1 MSSDGKN
8 PIHRSFI
15 AHPEE
20 GEEVVI
26 SGLSGRFPSSRNVR
40 ELQDNLFNKRDMI
53 TDDDRRW
60 TPSHPE
66 IPQRTGK
73 IDDIDKFD
81 ASFFGIHNRQA
92 TSLDPITRVFLEVT
106 VEAIF
111 DAGLQPSDLE
121 GTRTGVFVGSSFS
134 ETEQTWFYYN
144 VKPQSLAIT
153 GVERSILVN
162 RLSYY
167 LKLKGPSM
175 ICDTACSSS
184 MFAIDHAYQAIRT
197 GQCDAA
203 IVGGTSLCMN
213 PSVSLQFARLG
224 VLSYD
229 GSCKVFD
236 NSGNGYVRS
245 ETISAV
251 LLQKAKDANRIYAT
265 VLHSK
270 TNCDGYKNSGIN
282 YPSGEMQIELFRDF
296 YRECDSVSPLE
307 LSYMEA
313 HGTGTK
319 VGDPEELQAIDN
331 VFIRGRNKPLLI
343 GSVKSNL
350 GHSEPASGLCSIAK
364 AIIAFETGYIAP
376 NLRYNAPREGVKC
389 LTDGG
394 AKVVTEQTPFPDEK
408 GLIGLN
414 GFGFGG
420 ANCHVLLKR
429 NPKKKLQSHN
439 TLPRLITISG
449 RTIEAVH
456 TLLDDVTQNELDPEH
471 LALLQNCFRKTIK
484 AHYYR
489 GYSLVT
495 KNGEITRSTCF
506 YDFKPKNLIVYF
518 DIIDNISSEQM
529 QEFMKVPIFSD
540 TIKKID
546 NILMENK
553 VKIEDILLAHEK
565 SSISHKLLINTSIQL
580 GLVNVLTALEIKPTK
595 CFAANKG
602 LQLGVLIC
610 GYFNGIF
617 SLKEVIDISY
627 AISLKLN
634 GYTDL
639 DRLFKNDNKAVQLL
653 TKSLDK
659 ILSRSQ
665 ELTQAVSFGEYKMNA
680 KSIVDYFTTDNVLN
694 QVRNVLKK
702 RCVVL
707 EIGQKQSC
715 IKSTLNSKKHVSLL
729 STQFDVTKFLITMG
743 KLYELG
749 FNPQLQHLYPPVQ
762 FPVSRGTPMISPAIK
777 WKHDKSWHV
786 CKYTSYNNTVKIDE
800 KSSRFCLGESDHEY
814 IVGHVID
821 GRNLFPA
828 MGYLYMVWDLYA
840 SMNYISMMD
849 MKVIFENCR
858 FINACTMPSE
868 KVKGLSLHVMIH
880 RQSGNF
886 EISHEDTVVVKGRIR
901 MALENE
907 TQLTTLE
914 KLDITNQSIFMNKK
928 DIYKELKLRGYN
940 YTKLFRSLERCDVSA
955 QQGLIRW
962 HQNWV
967 AFMDNM
973 LQIKILQ
980 EDTRLLYV
988 PINIGKLTIDARK
1001 HLDICESFGNEPNI
1015 PVYSCRESGIIQSGG
1030 IEIRHMIASS
1040 IARRKNLS
1048 VPVLEKHVF
1057 IPNITKLGLDNAIRA
1072 NSQILLET
1080 FNTINI
1086 KVIELIDEETPE
1098 HNKIIGDIIYDAL
1111 SDQPLIQPNVTALC
1125 HEEIEV
1131 KNINVE
1137 NKKLHT
1143 ETDCH
1148 LVIGSKLLERPNILN
1163 IALGSTQESG
1173 FIISREDLNFEASS
1187 LECPNMAIVTVYNT
1201 DQEQLVFLKKT
1212 TAYIPPVSIKISS
1225 RDTEFSWLPKLR
1237 HALEV
1242 NDNVVVYTEGEDING
1257 SMGLFKCLR
1266 REPDGDKVK
1275 LVFVSDTTAPLFDTD
1290 IPFYQIQLKK
1300 QLPLNIYKNGQWGTY
1315 RHLLFEENIKV
1326 EREHCYLNTIIK
1338 GDLSS
1343 LKWIEG
1349 PLSSRQISTVHS
1361 NLVNVNVYYGTL
1373 NFRDV
1378 MTALGRI
1385 NVDTVTRNRREQE
1398 CIQGLEFSG
1407 RTEDGRR
1414 VFGMIIGGACASIVQ
1429 GDELCLVDIPDEWT
1443 MKDAATVAV
1452 VYSTVIYA
1460 LIMTAKIK
1468 PGDSV
1473 LIHSGTGGVGQAAI
1487 VIALAKKCTVYTTVG
1502 TQEKREMIKKTFP
1515 KIPDSHIFNSRDT
1528 NFERDVMKATNGKG
1542 VAAVLNSLAEE
1553 KLLAS
1558 VRCLAPGGSFL
1569 EIGKFDM
1576 GLNNELKLHLLKKN
1590 CSFHGI
1596 MLDSILKENMAKQVE
1611 LLAYLRTLIKEKHI
1625 RPLNYTLF
1633 QMNQA
1638 EEAFRFMSTGKHTGK
1653 VLLEIRNEEDEATS
1667 ILKTPRMYQCK
1678 PRYYCDEDKTYIIC
1692 GGLGGF
1698 GLELADWL
1706 ILRGCKKLILTSRSG
1721 IRTGYQ
1727 AYRISIWKSYGY
1739 IVEVYTDDITTE
1751 AGCLSLI
1758 KKANELGPVH
1768 AIFNL
1773 AVVLQDGLFTNQTV
1787 DMFKTSLAPKAGAAY
1802 YLDKITRHYCQELRD
1817 FVMFSSVS
1825 CGRGNAGQTNY
1836 GMANSIMERICEKRR
1851 DEGLPGLAIQWG
1863 AIGDVGLVADMQ
1875 EESIEIEI
1883 GGTLQQK
1890 ITNCLEVLDD
1900 FLNQKQYS
1908 VVASTVVAEK
1918 KSGVG
1923 MSGNILTDVA
1933 AILGIKDMKSIY
1945 SQSTL
1950 AEAGM
1955 DSMTAAEIKQ
1965 TLGREYEIFLTPQ
1978 EMKTITFAKL
1988 QELQDNRQKSQ
1999 DVKKDSGLNVF
2010 DIMVGHVTDEAKTE
2024 IIPIRGLNTERSA
2037 VGDVFLFS
2045 GLDGVVDALEPLY
2058 EKLEG
2063 DIKGIQYCNGNQ
2075 RDTIEEMTDM
2085 YLEIIEKTSSN
2096 LNPFK
2101 FVCYSFGGTI
2111 ALETARKLEQKG
2123 YSGIVICID
2132 TSPNYLKG
2140 VANILQL
2147 ESEDNIQI
2155 SLLLTLLKPFTNQD
2169 LKKIEENLK
2178 NVKTFDE
2185 RLDIA
2190 EKCVTKELEINN
2202 TKSII
2207 KGLYKR
2213 LKALLAW
2220 QPDFKLKSK
2229 VLLLKPEFQV
2239 MATNDDDYGLEE
2251 YTEHPVTV
2259 KQIKGNHVSMLG
2271 EPELV
2276 QEINDILWN

>member
-1 MSSDGKN
+1 MSSIGN
-8 PIHRSFI
+8 NSMHRNFI

-26 SGLSGRFPSSRNVR
+26 SGLSGRYPSSNNVR
-40 ELQDNLFNKRDMI
+40 EFQDNLFNKRDMI

-81 ASFFGIHNRQA
+81 APFFGIHNRQA
-92 TSLDPITRVFLEVT
+92 KSMDPMTRVFMEVAM
-106 VEAIF
+106 EAIF
-111 DAGLQPSDLE
+111 DAGLHPSDLE
-121 GTRTGVFVGSSFS
+121 GSRTGVFVGSCFS
-134 ETEQTWFYYN
+134 ETEQ
-144 VKPQSLAIT
+144 SLYKLRSFAIT
-153 GVERSILVN
+153 GVERSMLVN

-167 LKLKGPSM
+167 LKLKGPSL

-184 MFAIDHAYQAIRT
+184 MFAFDHAYQAIRT
-197 GQCDAA
+197 GHCDAA
-203 IVGGTSLCMN
+203 IVGGTNLCMN
-213 PSVSLQFARLG
+213 PYISLQFARLG

-229 GSCKVFD
+229 GSCKAFD
-236 NSGNGYVRS
+236 NAGNGYARS
-245 ETISAV
+245 ETISAI
-251 LLQKAKDANRIYAT
+251 LLQKAKDAKRIYAT

-270 TNCDGYKNSGIN
+270 TNSDGYKNSGIN
-282 YPSGEMQIELFRDF
+282 YPSGEMQMDLFREF

-331 VFIRGRNKPLLI
+331 VFIRGRDKPLLI
-343 GSVKSNL
+343 GSIKSNI
-350 GHSEPASGLCSIAK
+350 GHTEPSSGLCSITK
-364 AIIAFETGYIAP
+364 AIIAYETGYISP
-376 NLRYNAPREGVKC
+376 NLRYNTPREGVKC
-389 LTDGG
+389 LIDGS
-394 AKVVTEQTPFPDEK
+394 AKVVTEKTLIPDEK
-408 GLIGLN
+408 GIIGLN
-414 GFGFGG
+414 SFGFGG

-429 NPKKKLQSHN
+429 NPKKKLQI
-439 TLPRLITISG
+439 LKIFPRLITVSG
-449 RTIEAVH
+449 RTVEAVH

-484 AHYYR
+484 THYYR

-495 KNGEITRSTCF
+495 KNGEIARSTCY
-506 YDFKPKNLIVYF
+506 YDFKPKNLIIYLST
-518 DIIDNISSEQM
+518 IDNISTEQIE
-529 QEFMKVPIFSD
+529 EFMKVPIFSD

-546 NILMENK
+546 NLLMQNK
-553 VKIEDILLAHEK
+553 VSIKDLLLSSEK
-565 SSISHKLLINTSIQL
+565 CSISHKLLTNTAIQL
-580 GLVNVLTALEIKPTK
+580 GLVNVLKALEIKPRK
-595 CFAANKG
+595 CFATNEG
-602 LQLGVLIC
+602 LQLGTFIS
-610 GYFNGIF
+610 GYFDGIF

-634 GYTDL
+634 GHTDL
-639 DRLFKNDNKAVQLL
+639 GELFKSNSKAVQAM
-653 TKSLDK
+653 TKSLDQV
-659 ILSRSQ
+659 LSRSK
-665 ELTQAVSFGEYKMNA
+665 ELTQNVPLDEHQLNSKF
-680 KSIVDYFTTDNVLN
+680 IVDSFTTDNISNLIKN
-694 QVRNVLKK
+694 ALTK

-707 EIGQKQSC
+707 EIGQKQC
-715 IKSTLNSKKHVSLL
+715 CTEPVFYLKKDVSLL
-729 STQFDVTKFLITMG
+729 STQFDVTSFLITMG

-749 FNPQLQHLYPPVQ
+749 FNPQLQNFYPPVQ

-786 CKYTSYNNTVKIDE
+786 FKFTSYNNNVKIDE
-800 KSSRFCLGESDHEY
+800 KSSMFCLGQTDHEY
-814 IVGHVID
+814 ISGHIID

-828 MGYLYMVWDLYA
+828 MGYLHMVWDLFAY
-840 SMNYISMMD
+840 MNYISMME
-849 MKVIFENCR
+849 MKVVFENCR
-858 FINACTMPSE
+858 FISACTMPSE
-868 KVKGLSLHVMIH
+868 KVNVLSLHVMIH

-886 EISHEDTVVVKGRIR
+886 QISHEDTVVVKGRIR
-901 MALENE
+901 IALKNE
-907 TQLTTLE
+907 TQLATLE
-914 KLDITNQSIFMNKK
+914 KLDITNQSIFMTKK

-940 YTKLFRSLERCDVSA
+940 YTKLFRSIESCDVSA
-955 QQGLIRW
+955 QQGHIRW
-962 HQNWV
+962 HENWV

-973 LQIKILQ
+973 LQMNILQ

-988 PINIGKLTIDARK
+988 PINIGRLTIDARK
-1001 HLDICESFGNEPNI
+1001 HLEICKSFGSEPNI
-1015 PVYSCRESGIIQSGG
+1015 PVYSCRKSGIIQSGG

-1057 IPNITKLGLDNAIRA
+1057 IPNNTKLGLDEAIRA
-1072 NSQILLET
+1072 NSQILLEN
-1080 FNTINI
+1080 FNTINV

-1098 HNKIIGDIIYDAL
+1098 HNRTIGDIIYDAL
-1111 SDQPLIQPNVTALC
+1111 SDQPLIQPNITALC
-1125 HEEIEV
+1125 QDEIEV
-1131 KNINVE
+1131 RNINVE
-1137 NKKLHT
+1137 NKRLHT
-1143 ETDCH
+1143 EADCH
-1148 LVIGSKLLERPNILN
+1148 LVIGSKLLARPKVLN
-1163 IALGSTQESG
+1163 VVLGSTQETG
-1173 FIISREDLNFEASS
+1173 FILSRENLNVDTSS
-1187 LECPNMAIVTVYNT
+1187 LEYSNMDIITVYRT
-1201 DQEQLVFLKKT
+1201 DEEQLVFFKKIT
-1212 TAYIPPVSIKISS
+1212 TYIPPISIKISS
-1225 RDTEFSWLPKLR
+1225 KDTEFSWLSKLR

-1242 NDNVVVYTEGEDING
+1242 NDHVVLYAEGEDING
-1257 SMGLFKCLR
+1257 SMGLFTCLR
-1266 REPDGDKVK
+1266 REPDGHKVK
-1275 LVFVSDTTAPLFDTD
+1275 LVFVSDTSAPPFDTHL
-1290 IPFYQIQLKK
+1290 PFYQIQLKK
-1300 QLPLNIYKNGQWGTY
+1300 QLPLNVYKNGQWGTY
-1315 RHLLFEENIKV
+1315 RHLLFEGNMEV

-1349 PLSSRQISTVHS
+1349 PLSSKKTNKVHS
-1361 NLVNVNVYYGTL
+1361 NLINVNVYYGAL

-1378 MTALGRI
+1378 MTASGRI
-1385 NVDTVTRNRREQE
+1385 NVDTVIRNRREQE

-1407 RTEDGRR
+1407 RTDNGRR
-1414 VFGMIIGGACASIVQ
+1414 VFGVVAGGACASMVQ
-1429 GDELCLVDIPDEWT
+1429 VNGLCLVDIPNEWT
-1443 MKDAATVAV
+1443 MKDAATVGV

-1460 LIMTAKIK
+1460 FIMTADIK

-1487 VIALAKKCTVYTTVG
+1487 VIALARKCTVYTTVG
-1502 TQEKREMIKKTFP
+1502 TQEKREMLRKIFP
-1515 KIPDSHIFNSRDT
+1515 EIPDSHIFNSRDT
-1528 NFERDVMKATNGKG
+1528 NFERGVMKATNGKG
-1542 VAAVLNSLAEE
+1542 VTAVLNSLAEE

-1576 GLNNELKLHLLKKN
+1576 GLNNELKLHLLKNN

-1596 MLDSILKENMAKQVE
+1596 MLDSVLKENMATQIGVLE
-1611 LLAYLRTLIKEKHI
+1611 YLRNFIKLNHI
-1625 RPLNYTLF
+1625 KPLNYTLF
-1633 QMNQA
+1633 QMNEA
-1638 EEAFRFMSTGKHTGK
+1638 EEAFRFMSTGKHIGK
-1653 VLLEIRNEEDEATS
+1653 VLLEIRNEEDEVAMV
-1667 ILKTPRMYQCK
+1667 LKTPRMYPCK
-1678 PRYYCDEDKTYIIC
+1678 PRYYCDEEKTYIIC

-1727 AYRISIWKSYGY
+1727 AYRMSIWKSYGY

-1758 KKANELGPVH
+1758 RKANKLGPVH

-1773 AVVLQDGLFTNQTV
+1773 AVVLQDGIFTNQTV

-1802 YLDKITRHYCQELRD
+1802 YLDLITRAHCPELRD

-1875 EESIEIEI
+1875 DESIEIEI

-1890 ITNCLEVLDD
+1890 ITNCMEVLDD
-1900 FLNQKQYS
+1900 FLNQKQYA
-1908 VVASTVVAEK
+1908 VVASMVVAEK

-1945 SQSTL
+1945 SQATL

-1955 DSMTAAEIKQ
+1955 DSMTAVEIKQ
-1965 TLGREYEIFLTPQ
+1965 TLEREYEIFLTPQ

-1988 QELQDNRQKSQ
+1988 QELQDNRLQSQ
-1999 DVKKDSGLNVF
+1999 DVKKDGGLNVF
-2010 DIMVGHVTDEAKTE
+2010 DIMIGHVTEEAKTE
-2024 IIPIRGLNTERSA
+2024 IIPIRGLKTERSS
-2037 VGDVFLFS
+2037 VGHVFLFP
-2045 GLDGVVDALEPLY
+2045 GLEGVIDLLEPLHRN
-2058 EKLEG
+2058 LEG
-2063 DIKGIQYCNGNQ
+2063 NIKGIQYCNSNQ
-2075 RDTIEEMTDM
+2075 KDTIEEMTDN
-2085 YLEIIEKTSSN
+2085 YLEIIEKTCSN
-2096 LNPFK
+2096 LDPFK
-2101 FVCYSFGGTI
+2101 FICYSFGGTI

-2123 YSGIVICID
+2123 YSGVVICID

-2140 VANILQL
+2140 LANILPLQ
-2147 ESEDNIQI
+2147 SEDYLEI

-2169 LKKIEENLK
+2169 LKEIEVKLK
-2178 NVKTFDE
+2178 NGKTLDE

-2190 EKCVTKELEINN
+2190 EKCVTNKLEISN
-2202 TKSII
+2202 TKSMT
-2207 KGLYKR
+2207 KGIYKR
-2213 LKALLAW
+2213 LKAMLAW

-2229 VLLLKPEFQV
+2229 LMLFKPEFK
-2239 MATNDDDYGLEE
+2239 AIAINDDDYGLGE
-2251 YTEHPVTV
+2251 YTEQPVTV
-2259 KQIKGNHVSMLG
+2259 KTFNGNHVSML
-2271 EPELV
+2271 EDSELA
-2276 QEINDILWN
+2276 QEINDALWN